1 MAVSG
6 WYPDPGGSPG
16 RYRYWDGTRWSA
28 QTGDN
33 PYAPPP
39 VSGQAAYASGGPRR
53 GRGAWIVGAAAIL
66 LVLAVIA
73 VLVVRTMSDRGQSLA
88 DPNPPAPSIS
98 GWNDSSPLPTAS
110 PTPTPTPSRS
120 PTSTPSSP
128 NPVGTVSCA
137 TGDPSQR
144 APHPA
149 DGRVHGG
156 ELSFQSP
163 GWPEDAGYAQQM
175 TWAWDV
181 DGIEEETEP
190 GWAAMMAAGSLHSAD
205 GFHTAEQSADGMM
218 QCIASSAYYVG
229 FTGRKNVFGKAVT
242 IDGHQGWALR
252 SQIFVDE
259 PPDLSVPG
267 DTAEVIVVDTGT
279 SGQLSFF
286 AGFVPIGD
294 QLRTQSLDRAV
305 ASLQVG

>member
-16 RYRYWDGTRWSA
+16 RYRYWDGAQWSA
-28 QTGDN
+28 QTSDN

-39 VSGQAAYASGGPRR
+39 APGQNPNSSRRPKR
-53 GRGAWIVGAAAIL
+53 GRSAWIVAAAAIL
-66 LVLAVIA
+66 VVLAVIV
-73 VLVVRTMSDRGQSLA
+73 VLVVRAISDSGQSLA
-88 DPNPPAPSIS
+88 DPNPPGPSIS
-98 GWNDSSPLPTAS
+98 GWNDSSPLPTATPTPNAS
-110 PTPTPTPSRS
+110 PTPT
-120 PTSTPSSP
+120 SSS
-128 NPVGTVSCA
+128 PVGTVSCA

-144 APHPA
+144 TQHPA

-190 GWAAMMAAGSLHSAD
+190 GWAAMMAAGSLHAAD

-218 QCIASSAYYVG
+218 QCIASSAYYDG
-229 FTGRKNVFGKAVT
+229 FTGRKNVFSKAVT

-259 PPDLSVPG
+259 PPNLSVPG
-267 DTAEVIVVDTGT
+267 DTAEVIVVDTGIP
-279 SGQLSFF
+279 GQLSFF

-294 QLRTQSLDRAV
+294 QGRTQSLDQSI